1 MGSGSVIVRYLE
13 YIVALA
19 RERHFARAAKA
30 CHVTQ
35 PTLSAGIKQLEDSL
49 GVLIVERRQRFAGFT
64 PEGERVLAWAQ
75 RILADY
81 RGLEQELG
89 ELREGL
95 VGQLRIGGIP
105 VGLPPLGLLSAAFAA
120 RHPRA
125 RLRVISQTSAE
136 IQRGLDEFAIDVG
149 VTYLDNDP
157 LVRVRTS
164 PLYRERYVL
173 VTQANRD
180 LAAAGTATWAQAAQL
195 PLCLL
200 TASMQNRRILD
211 ACFRAAGGDVQAMIE
226 TNSMVTLWSHVR
238 FGNWSTVVPHTFLLL
253 LGRQAGLVAL
263 PLTEPTAEHAVGL
276 VASSRDPLTPMTR
289 AFLAVA
295 RERDLAAE
303 IERDIAHLWAGPP

>member
-1 MGSGSVIVRYLE
+1 MGAGAVIVRYLE

-105 VGLPPLGLLSAAFAA
+105 VALPPLGLLSAAFAA

-149 VTYLDNDP
+149 ITYLDNDP

-173 VTQANRD
+173 VTQANSE
-180 LAAAGTATWAQAAQL
+180 LAAGGVTWAQAAQL

-200 TASMQNRRILD
+200 TPSMQNRRILD
-211 ACFRAAGGDVQAMIE
+211 ACFRAGGSEVQAMIE

-238 FGNWSTVVPHTFLLL
+238 FGHWSTVVPHTFLLL
-253 LGRQAGLVAL
+253 LGQQAGLVAL
-263 PLTEPTAEHAVGL
+263 PLSEPTAEHAVGL

-295 RERDLAAE
+295 REHDLAAE
-303 IERDIAHLWAGPP
+303 IERDIAHLWAMRA